1 MNEGINMNE
10 KIKVLLADDHKLLL
24 SGLKMQL
31 EAWDEFVVIGSCV
44 NGLET
49 VEACERELPDI
60 ILMDM
65 QMPVLSGFEA
75 TRRIKEKHP
84 SVKVV
89 ALTTFDDYETVD
101 AALRAGCDGFLLKV
115 SEPEQL
121 RSSIHSV
128 MDGVSV
134 MDAEAMKHLRRK
146 EESSGIEL
154 SEREL
159 TVLKLVCKGYTN
171 KEIAGVLSLQPGTV
185 KNIVSMLL
193 SKSFCVSR
201 ADLTRYAF
209 KNNLVK
215 PE

>member
-1 MNEGINMNE
+1 MSD
-10 KIKVLLADDHKLLL
+10 KIKVILADDHKLLL
-24 SGLKMQL
+24 SGLTMQL
-31 EAWDEFVVIGSCV
+31 GMWDEFAVIGTCV
-44 NGLET
+44 NGQET
-49 VEACERELPDI
+49 VEACARELPDI
-60 ILMDM
+60 VLMDM

-75 TRRIKEKHP
+75 TTIIKEKYP

-115 SEPEQL
+115 SDPEQL
-121 RSSIHSV
+121 RSSLHSV
-128 MDGVSV
+128 MEGVSV
-134 MDAEAMKHLRRK
+134 MDAGAMKHLRRK
-146 EESSGIEL
+146 EEGGSGVDL
-154 SEREL
+154 NEREL
-159 TVLKLVCKGYTN
+159 TVLQLVCKGYTN

-193 SKSFCVSR
+193 SKTFCVSR

>member
-1 MNEGINMNE
+1 MSE
-10 KIKVLLADDHKLLL
+10 KIKVILADDHKLLL
-24 SGLKMQL
+24 SGLRMQL
-31 EAWDEFVVIGSCV
+31 GTWDEFAVIGTCV
-44 NGLET
+44 NGQET

-60 ILMDM
+60 VLMDM

-75 TRRIKEKHP
+75 TKIIKEQHP

-101 AALRAGCDGFLLKV
+101 AALQAGCDGFLLKV
-115 SEPEQL
+115 SDPEQL
-121 RSSIHSV
+121 RSSLHSV
-128 MDGVSV
+128 MEGVSV
-134 MDAEAMKHLRRK
+134 MDAGAMKHLRHK
-146 EESSGIEL
+146 EEGGSGVDL
-154 SEREL
+154 NDREL
-159 TVLKLVCKGYTN
+159 TVLQLVCKGYTN

-193 SKSFCVSR
+193 GKTFCVSR

>member
-1 MNEGINMNE
+1 MSE
-10 KIKVLLADDHKLLL
+10 KIKVILADDHKLLL
-24 SGLKMQL
+24 SGLRMQL
-31 EAWDEFVVIGSCV
+31 GTWDEFAVIGTCV
-44 NGLET
+44 NGQET

-60 ILMDM
+60 VLMDM

-75 TRRIKEKHP
+75 TKIIKERHP

-101 AALRAGCDGFLLKV
+101 AALQAGCDGFLLKV
-115 SEPEQL
+115 SDPEQL
-121 RSSIHSV
+121 RSSLHSV
-128 MDGVSV
+128 MEGVSV
-134 MDAEAMKHLRRK
+134 MDAGAMKHLRHK
-146 EESSGIEL
+146 EEGGSGVDL
-154 SEREL
+154 NDREL
-159 TVLKLVCKGYTN
+159 TVLQLVCKGYTN

-193 SKSFCVSR
+193 SKTFCVSR

>member
-1 MNEGINMNE
+1 MSE
-10 KIKVLLADDHKLLL
+10 KIKVILADDHKLLL
-24 SGLKMQL
+24 SGLRMQL
-31 EAWDEFVVIGSCV
+31 GTWDEFAVIGTYV
-44 NGLET
+44 NGQET

-60 ILMDM
+60 VLMDM

-75 TRRIKEKHP
+75 TKIIKERHP

-101 AALRAGCDGFLLKV
+101 AALQAGCDGFLLKV
-115 SEPEQL
+115 SDPEQL
-121 RSSIHSV
+121 RSSLHSV
-128 MDGVSV
+128 MEGVSV
-134 MDAEAMKHLRRK
+134 MDAGAMKHLRHK
-146 EESSGIEL
+146 EEGGSGVDL
-154 SEREL
+154 NDREL
-159 TVLKLVCKGYTN
+159 TVLQLVCKGYTN

-193 SKSFCVSR
+193 GKTFCVSR

>member
-1 MNEGINMNE
+1 MSE
-10 KIKVLLADDHKLLL
+10 KIKVILADDHKLLL
-24 SGLKMQL
+24 SGLRMQL
-31 EAWDEFVVIGSCV
+31 TAWDEFAVIGTCV
-44 NGLET
+44 NGQET

-60 ILMDM
+60 VLMDM

-75 TRRIKEKHP
+75 TKIIKERHP

-115 SEPEQL
+115 SDPEQL
-121 RSSIHSV
+121 RSSLHSV
-128 MDGVSV
+128 MEGVSV
-134 MDAEAMKHLRRK
+134 MDAGAMKYLRHK
-146 EESSGIEL
+146 EEGGSGVDL
-154 SEREL
+154 NDREL
-159 TVLKLVCKGYTN
+159 TVLQLVCKGYTN

-193 SKSFCVSR
+193 SKTFCVSR

>member
-1 MNEGINMNE
+1 MSE
-10 KIKVLLADDHKLLL
+10 KIKVILADDHKLLL
-24 SGLKMQL
+24 SGLRMQL
-31 EAWDEFVVIGSCV
+31 GTWDEFAVIGTCV
-44 NGLET
+44 NGQET

-60 ILMDM
+60 VLMDM

-75 TRRIKEKHP
+75 TKIIKERHP

-101 AALRAGCDGFLLKV
+101 AALQAGCDGFLLKV
-115 SEPEQL
+115 SDPEQL
-121 RSSIHSV
+121 RSSLHSV
-128 MDGVSV
+128 MEGVSV
-134 MDAEAMKHLRRK
+134 MDAGAMKHLRHK
-146 EESSGIEL
+146 EEGGGVDL
-154 SEREL
+154 NDREL
-159 TVLKLVCKGYTN
+159 TVLQLVCKGYTN

-193 SKSFCVSR
+193 GKTFCVSR

>member
-1 MNEGINMNE
+1 MSE
-10 KIKVLLADDHKLLL
+10 KIKVILADDHKLLL
-24 SGLKMQL
+24 SGLRMQL
-31 EAWDEFVVIGSCV
+31 GTWDEFTVIGTCV
-44 NGLET
+44 NGQET

-60 ILMDM
+60 VLMDM

-75 TRRIKEKHP
+75 TKIIKERHP

-101 AALRAGCDGFLLKV
+101 AALQAGCDGFLLKV
-115 SEPEQL
+115 SDPEQL
-121 RSSIHSV
+121 RSSLHSV
-128 MDGVSV
+128 MEGVSV
-134 MDAEAMKHLRRK
+134 MDAGAMKHLRHK
-146 EESSGIEL
+146 EEGGSGVDL
-154 SEREL
+154 NDREL
-159 TVLKLVCKGYTN
+159 TVLQLVCKGYTN

-193 SKSFCVSR
+193 GKTFCVSR

>member
-1 MNEGINMNE
+1 MSE
-10 KIKVLLADDHKLLL
+10 KIKVILADDHKLLL
-24 SGLKMQL
+24 SGLRMQL
-31 EAWDEFVVIGSCV
+31 GTWDEFAVIGTCV
-44 NGLET
+44 NGQET

-60 ILMDM
+60 VLMDM

-75 TRRIKEKHP
+75 TKIIKERHP

-101 AALRAGCDGFLLKV
+101 AALQAGCDGFLLKV
-115 SEPEQL
+115 SDPEQL
-121 RSSIHSV
+121 RSSLHSV
-128 MDGVSV
+128 MEGVSV
-134 MDAEAMKHLRRK
+134 MDAGAMKHLRHK
-146 EESSGIEL
+146 EEGGSGVDL
-154 SEREL
+154 NDREL
-159 TVLKLVCKGYTN
+159 TVLQLVCKGYTN

-193 SKSFCVSR
+193 GKTFCVSR

>member
-1 MNEGINMNE
+1 MSE
-10 KIKVLLADDHKLLL
+10 KIKVILADDHKLLL
-24 SGLKMQL
+24 SGLRMQL
-31 EAWDEFVVIGSCV
+31 GTWDEFAVIGTCM
-44 NGLET
+44 NGQET

-60 ILMDM
+60 VLMDM

-75 TRRIKEKHP
+75 TKIIKERHP

-101 AALRAGCDGFLLKV
+101 AALQAGCDGFLLKV
-115 SEPEQL
+115 SDPEQL
-121 RSSIHSV
+121 RSSLHSV
-128 MDGVSV
+128 MEGVSV
-134 MDAEAMKHLRRK
+134 MDAGAMKHLRHK
-146 EESSGIEL
+146 EEGGSGVDL
-154 SEREL
+154 NDREL
-159 TVLKLVCKGYTN
+159 TVLQLVCKGYTN

-193 SKSFCVSR
+193 GKTFCVSR

>member
-1 MNEGINMNE
+1 MSE
-10 KIKVLLADDHKLLL
+10 KIKVILADDHKLLL
-24 SGLKMQL
+24 SGLRMQL
-31 EAWDEFVVIGSCV
+31 GTWDEFVVIGTCV
-44 NGLET
+44 NGQET

-60 ILMDM
+60 VLMDM

-75 TRRIKEKHP
+75 TKIIKERHP

-101 AALRAGCDGFLLKV
+101 AALQAGCDGFLLKV
-115 SEPEQL
+115 SDPEQL
-121 RSSIHSV
+121 RSSLHSV
-128 MDGVSV
+128 MEGVSV
-134 MDAEAMKHLRRK
+134 MDAGAMKHLRHK
-146 EESSGIEL
+146 EEGGSGVDL
-154 SEREL
+154 NDREL
-159 TVLKLVCKGYTN
+159 TVLQLVCKGYTN

-193 SKSFCVSR
+193 GKTFCVSR

>member
-1 MNEGINMNE
+1 MSE
-10 KIKVLLADDHKLLL
+10 KIKVILADDHKLLL
-24 SGLKMQL
+24 SGLRMQL
-31 EAWDEFVVIGSCV
+31 GTWDEFAVIGTCV
-44 NGLET
+44 NGQET
-49 VEACERELPDI
+49 VEACDRELPDI
-60 ILMDM
+60 VLMDM

-75 TRRIKEKHP
+75 TKIIKERHP

-101 AALRAGCDGFLLKV
+101 AALQAGCDGFLLKV
-115 SEPEQL
+115 SDPEQL
-121 RSSIHSV
+121 RSSLHSV
-128 MDGVSV
+128 MEGVSV
-134 MDAEAMKHLRRK
+134 MDAGAMKHLRHK
-146 EESSGIEL
+146 EEGGSGVDL
-154 SEREL
+154 NDREL
-159 TVLKLVCKGYTN
+159 TVLQLVCKGYTN

-193 SKSFCVSR
+193 SKTFCVSR